1 MDMSLDYSALGPLF
15 ALSRDAVTG
24 IENGIVRFANPAA
37 QKLLGVREGDDAG
50 QVFPEDILR
59 SPSERF
65 VAAGSIGGRSLTVS
79 VTRHSGLSLYVIP
92 REEPSADRLPEGAA
106 AEMGALLMTE
116 RMAIDRLVDLS
127 GAASGGGDAE
137 KYASILYRTHFRAKR
152 LQTHLAMTALL
163 QKGALPCEQ
172 KLVALD
178 EVAADIC
185 DTTRSLAA
193 DTGVELRFEAGE
205 PCRILGDRRLLE
217 ILLFNLLSNSLLHT
231 KPGDTIRVTLAP
243 QGQRCILAVDDNGEG
258 IPPDRLAEL
267 LPGGAHPDMANPAA
281 GTGLGLPLARGI
293 AELHG
298 GVLLLESREDG
309 GARLRVSFP
318 LLSQTESFELNEPE
332 PMRPDG
338 ADLALTELSVVL
350 DRSVYTP
357 RMFD

>member
-1 MDMSLDYSALGPLF
+1 MSLDFSALGPLF

-24 IENGIVRFANPAA
+24 IEKDVVRFANPAA
-37 QKLLGVREGDDAG
+37 QKLLGVREGNDAR

-59 SPSERF
+59 APSERF
-65 VAAGSIGGRSLTVS
+65 VAAGRIGSRSLTVS
-79 VTRHSGLSLYVIP
+79 VTRQGGLSLFVIP
-92 REEPSADRLPEGAA
+92 RDAPSADRLPEGAA
-106 AEMGALLMTE
+106 SELGVLLMTE
-116 RMAIDRLVDLS
+116 RMAIDRLVALS
-127 GAASGGGDAE
+127 GAASAGGDAD

-152 LQTHLAMTALL
+152 LQEHLAMTALL
-163 QKGALPCEQ
+163 EKGALPCEQ
-172 KLVALD
+172 KRVALD
-178 EVAADIC
+178 EVAAGVC

-193 DTGVELRFEAGE
+193 DTGVELHYEADGDF
-205 PCRILGDRRLLE
+205 RIRGDRRLLE

-231 KPGDTIRVTLAP
+231 KPGDTIRVTLTR

-258 IPPDRLAEL
+258 IPPERLAEL
-267 LPGGAHPDMANPAA
+267 LPGGAYPDMSDPAA

-298 GVLLLESREDG
+298 GVLLLESRGEG

-318 LLSQTESFELNEPE
+318 LLSPEESVELQEPE